1 MLRVDIRC
9 IVTSL
14 TEKLKM
20 FHHVITR
27 ISPSTLNATT
37 AEGASQ
43 VDSILDVKGSGPQPV
58 DLACCPL
65 WQRCALFWLPLKR
78 GLVQL

>member
-1 MLRVDIRC
+1 MRVDIRC

-14 TEKLKM
+14 TEFK
-20 FHHVITR
+20 HVFTR

-65 WQRCALFWLPLKR
+65 WQRCVLFWLPLKR
-78 GLVQL
+78 GCVQLSRRT